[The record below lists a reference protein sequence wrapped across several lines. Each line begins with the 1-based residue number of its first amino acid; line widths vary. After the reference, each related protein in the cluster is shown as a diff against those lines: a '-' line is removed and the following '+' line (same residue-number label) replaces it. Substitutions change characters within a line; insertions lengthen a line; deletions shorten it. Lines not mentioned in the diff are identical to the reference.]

1 MPPGDPKF
9 EVAAAIESLRAA
21 MLEADEAIL
30 ARLTAESLSYGHSN
44 GNIENKA
51 TFVKSILSGK
61 DDFKKIELSD
71 HTISVAGDMAIAR
84 HRFKAHVI
92 VNGTP
97 LNSDIGVL
105 QVWKKESPGWKLFA
119 RQAFKS

>member
-1 MPPGDPKF
+1 MSVNP
-9 EVAAAIESLRAA
+9 EVQVAEAIESLRKA
-21 MLEADEAIL
+21 MIETDGETLG
-30 ARLTAESLSYGHSN
+30 RLTAEALSYGHSN
-44 GNIENKA
+44 GNVEDKPAFI
-51 TFVKSILSGK
+51 KSIVSGK

-84 HRFKAHVI
+84 HRFRAHVI

-97 LNSDIGVL
+97 LNSDIGAL
-105 QVWKKESPGWKLFA
+105 QVWKKESAGWKLLA